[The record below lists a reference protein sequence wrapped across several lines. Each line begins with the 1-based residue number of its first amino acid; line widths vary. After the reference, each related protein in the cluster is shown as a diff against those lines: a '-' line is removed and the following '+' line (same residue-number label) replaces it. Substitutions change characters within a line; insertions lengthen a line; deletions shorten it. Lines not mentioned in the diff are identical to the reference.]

1 MLRIITEQRG
11 KTCRME
17 LHGTIAGEGLEV
29 LERHW
34 RGVLDRTPAAHITVG
49 LTNVAFIDVAGE
61 TLLRR
66 MAEYGVEFDGARLM
80 NRYVMQKIAGDLS

>member
-17 LHGTIAGEGLEV
+17 LHGTI
-29 LERHW
+29 HW
-34 RGVLDRTPAAHITVG
+34 RGILDRVPAANITVG

-66 MAEYGVEFDGARLM
+66 MAEHGVEFDGAGLM

>member
-11 KTCRME
+11 KACRME
-17 LHGTIAGEGLEV
+17 LHGTVAGEGVEV

-34 RGVLDRTPAAHITVG
+34 GGVLDRAPAAHITVG
-49 LTNVAFIDVAGE
+49 LTDVAFIDAAGE

-66 MAEYGVEFDGARLM
+66 MAEHGVEFDGAGLM
-80 NRYVMQKIAGDLS
+80 NRYVMQKIAGGL